1 MPASRNRPKAA
12 AIRQKMHRTA
22 RPFTALAAL
31 AILSACVSAAQQSPQ
46 AARFDGQRALEHT
59 RNVVAFG
66 PRPAGSP
73 ALARTRDYIR
83 KELTALGLTVK
94 EQAFEAD
101 TPAGKIRM
109 VNVRAMIGGPDTA
122 RRLIVAGHYDTKLF
136 KDVKFVGA
144 NDGGSSTGFLIEL
157 ARALKQSPPSMP
169 VELLFLDGEEAVR
182 LEWLD
187 PDNRYGSRY
196 YVESAKKDGTIQQI
210 AALVLVDMIGDSGLG
225 MKRESQSTPWLTSI
239 IWETAARLG
248 RKEFLA
254 DETPIEDDHIP
265 FLEAGVPAVDLI
277 DLDYQPWHTPQDTM
291 DKLSA
296 KSFQSVGDV
305 LLAAL
310 PAIEKRVSG
319 GAR

>member
-1 MPASRNRPKAA
+1 
-12 AIRQKMHRTA
+12 MHR
-22 RPFTALAAL
+22 PSKLLAAL
-31 AILSACVSAAQQSPQ
+31 PVLAVLSACLSAAQQAPK
-46 AARFDGQRALEHT
+46 FDGQRALEHT
-59 RNVVAFG
+59 RNVVALG

-83 KELTALGLTVK
+83 KELTALGLTVN
-94 EQAFEAD
+94 EQAFEAT
-101 TPAGKIRM
+101 TPAGKVRM
-109 VNVRAMIGGPDTA
+109 VNVRAMIGGPETA

-144 NDGGSSTGFLIEL
+144 NDAGSSTGFLLEL
-157 ARALKQSPPSMP
+157 ARVLKQSPPSMP

-196 YVESAKKDGTIQQI
+196 YVEQAKKEGTIQQI
-210 AALVLVDMIGDSGLG
+210 AALVLVDMIGDSDLG
-225 MKRESQSTPWLTSI
+225 MKREAQSTPWLTSI

-248 RKEFLA
+248 RKEFVEE
-254 DETPIEDDHIP
+254 ETPIEDDHIP

-277 DLDYQPWHTPQDTM
+277 DLDYPPWHTPDDTM

-296 KSFQSVGDV
+296 GSFQSVGDV
-305 LLAAL
+305 LLSAL
-310 PAIEKRVSG
+310 PAIEQRVSG
-319 GAR
+319 QAR

>member
-1 MPASRNRPKAA
+1 
-12 AIRQKMHRTA
+12 MHRTA

-31 AILSACVSAAQQSPQ
+31 ALVSACVSAAQQAPQ
-46 AARFDGQRALEHT
+46 ASRFDGQRALEHT

-73 ALARTRDYIR
+73 ALEKTRDYLR
-83 KELTALGLTVK
+83 KDLTALGLTVK
-94 EQAFEAD
+94 EQAFEAT
-101 TPAGKIRM
+101 TPAGKVRM

-122 RRLIVAGHYDTKLF
+122 RRLIIAGHYDTKLF

-196 YVESAKKDGTIQQI
+196 YVESARKDGTLHQI
-210 AALVLVDMIGDSGLG
+210 AALVLVDMIGDSDLG

-239 IWETAARLG
+239 IWDAAARLG

-265 FLEAGVPAVDLI
+265 FLEAGIPAVDLI
-277 DLDYQPWHTPQDTM
+277 DLDYHPWHTPQDTM

-319 GAR
+319 QAR

>member
-1 MPASRNRPKAA
+1 MKLSRSRFSA
-12 AIRQKMHRTA
+12 
-22 RPFTALAAL
+22 ALAAV
-31 AILSACVSAAQQSPQ
+31 AIAGVAAFLSAAQPA

-73 ALARTRDYIR
+73 ALAKTRDYIR
-83 KELTALGLTVK
+83 KELSALGLTVT
-94 EQAFEAD
+94 EQAFEAT
-101 TPAGKIRM
+101 TPIGKVRM
-109 VNVRAMIGGPDTA
+109 VNVRAVIGGADTDK
-122 RRLIVAGHYDTKLF
+122 RLIIAGHYDTKLF

-157 ARALKQSPPSMP
+157 ARVLKQSPPAMP

-182 LEWLD
+182 LEWVD

-196 YVESAKKDGTIQQI
+196 YVDSAKKDGTLKQI
-210 AALVLVDMIGDSGLG
+210 AALILVDMIGDANLG
-225 MKRESQSTPWLTSI
+225 MKRESQSTPWLTDL
-239 IWETAARLG
+239 IWEAAGRLG

-254 DETPIEDDHIP
+254 EETPIEDDHIP

-277 DLDYQPWHTPQDTM
+277 DLDYEPWHTPRDTM
-291 DKLSA
+291 DKLNA
-296 KSFQSVGDV
+296 KSFQAVGDV
-305 LLAAL
+305 LLASL
-310 PAIEKRVSG
+310 PAIQKRLSS

>member
-1 MPASRNRPKAA
+1 M
-12 AIRQKMHRTA
+12 AI
-22 RPFTALAAL
+22 AAL
-31 AILSACVSAAQQSPQ
+31 VIIGAAACVSAAQQTAQ

-73 ALARTRDYIR
+73 ALARTRGYIR
-83 KELTALGLTVK
+83 KELTALGLTVT
-94 EQAFEAD
+94 EQAFEAT

-109 VNVRAMIGGPDTA
+109 VNVRAMIGGPETA
-122 RRLIVAGHYDTKLF
+122 RRLIIAGHYDTKLF

-157 ARALKQSPPSMP
+157 ARVLKQSPPSLP
-169 VELLFLDGEEAVR
+169 VELLFFDGEEAVR
-182 LEWLD
+182 LEWVD
-187 PDNRYGSRY
+187 PDNRYGSRH
-196 YVESAKKDGTIQQI
+196 YVERAKQDGTIRQI
-210 AALVLVDMIGDSGLG
+210 AALVLVDMIGDSDLG

-239 IWETAARLG
+239 IWDTAARLG
-248 RKEFLA
+248 RREFLD

-277 DLDYQPWHTPQDTM
+277 DLDYPPWHTPQDTM

-296 KSFQSVGDV
+296 KSFQAVGDV

-310 PAIEKRVSG
+310 PEIEKRISG
-319 GAR
+319 QPR

>member
-1 MPASRNRPKAA
+1 MILVAVLTACASASQPAPAQAPK
-12 AIRQKMHRTA
+12 
-22 RPFTALAAL
+22 
-31 AILSACVSAAQQSPQ
+31 
-46 AARFDGQRALEHT
+46 FDGEREFQDLRHMVEI
-59 RNVVAFG
+59 G

-73 ALARTRDYIR
+73 EIERTRDYIR
-83 KELTALGLTVK
+83 KELSTLGLTVK
-94 EQAFEAD
+94 EQAFEAT
-101 TPAGKIRM
+101 TPAGKVQM
-109 VNVRAMIGGPDTA
+109 VNMRAMIGGADTA
-122 RRLIVAGHYDTKLF
+122 RRLIIAGHYDTKLS

-157 ARALKQSPPSMP
+157 ARVLKQSPPAMP

-196 YVESAKKDGTIQQI
+196 YVESARKDGTLQQI
-210 AALVLVDMIGDSGLG
+210 AALVLVDMIGDKDLG
-225 MKRESQSTPWLTSI
+225 MKREAQSTPWLTSV
-239 IWETAARLG
+239 IWDTAARLG

-254 DETPIEDDHIP
+254 EETPIEDDHIP
-265 FLEAGVPAVDLI
+265 FLEAGVAAVDLI

-296 KSFQSVGDV
+296 KSFQAVGEV

-310 PAIEKRVSG
+310 PAIEKRVSSQ
-319 GAR
+319 AR